1 MEIDIWALLSDV
13 VLLLSACLVMG
24 GVFSR
29 LGQSPLVGY
38 LLAGMFL
45 GGPGSLHLVKSEH
58 EIEAIAELGVSLLL
72 FSLGLEFSI
81 SRLRKLGPVPLVG
94 GVLQVVLTLLAA
106 AGMAYLFGY
115 GPGEATAIGAMVAL
129 SSTAVV
135 LRTLMERHE
144 LETPY
149 GSNALG
155 VLLIQD
161 IAVVPLAILISLLA
175 GGDDTGSV
183 ITNIGRVLAVAS
195 GLIVGLYLLLNVVA
209 YYALSALE
217 LARNRELTILLSAVT
232 GLGSA
237 WAAHKAG
244 ISPALG
250 AFVAG
255 MFLGSS
261 PYATQVRADIS
272 PLRVLLLTLFF
283 GSAGMI
289 ADPVWIVQNALMLF
303 IAVAVL
309 LTLKFVI
316 ITLIFLCFQNLLQ
329 TSLATAVCLSQVGEF
344 AFVLGRIAG
353 DAGVITEATLNLFV
367 SVTIVSLF
375 LSPFLVAKSNRIA
388 RWILKLFPK
397 AITNTSRTSQIVTP
411 QPDVLIVGFGPAGQI
426 AGRAAVERNLVTMV
440 IDINR
445 SNIRKAG
452 QLGMHGQVGDA
463 SQFDVLEHSH
473 ISSVKVVVIT
483 LPNVRSTIAISDII
497 RQLAPQ
503 AHIIVRSRYQRDTDE
518 ILSSGAD
525 IVFGDELE
533 VGQQIGN
540 HLCDWISSYQRKQNP
555 DVMPPT
561 IE

>member
-1 MEIDIWALLSDV
+1 MDIWTLLSDV

-45 GGPGSLHLVKSEH
+45 GGPGSFHLVKSEH

-81 SRLRKLGPVPLVG
+81 TRLKKLGPVPLVG

-106 AGMAYLFGY
+106 AGIAYLFGY
-115 GPGEATAIGAMVAL
+115 GSSEATAIGAMVAL

-155 VLLIQD
+155 VLLVQD

-183 ITNIGRVLAVAS
+183 ITNIGRVLAVAA
-195 GLIVGLYLLLNVVA
+195 GLIIGLYLLLNVVA
-209 YYALSALE
+209 YYALNALE

-237 WAAHKAG
+237 WAAHQAG
-244 ISPALG
+244 LSPALG

-289 ADPVWIVQNALMLF
+289 ADPIWIVQNALMLW
-303 IAVAVL
+303 ITVVIL
-309 LTLKFVI
+309 LTLKFVV
-316 ITLIFLCFQNLLQ
+316 ITLIFLSFRNLLQ

-375 LSPFLVAKSNRIA
+375 LSPFLVAKANRIA

-397 AITNTSRTSQIVTP
+397 AITASSRTSQHETP
-411 QPDVLIVGFGPAGQI
+411 HPDVLIVGFGPAGQI
-426 AGRAAVERNLVTMV
+426 AGRAAVERNLVTAV

-473 ISSVKVVVIT
+473 IGSVKVVVIT

-503 AHIIVRSRYQRDTDE
+503 AHIIVRSRYQRDCDE
-518 ILSSGAD
+518 MLSSGAD

-540 HLCDWISSYQRKQNP
+540 HLCDWISNYQRKQNP
-555 DVMPPT
+555 ETSQD
-561 IE
+561 